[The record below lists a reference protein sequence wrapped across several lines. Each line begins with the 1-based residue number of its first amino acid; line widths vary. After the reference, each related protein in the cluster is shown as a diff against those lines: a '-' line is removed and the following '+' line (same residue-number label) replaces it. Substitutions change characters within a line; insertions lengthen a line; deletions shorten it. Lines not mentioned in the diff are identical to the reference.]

1 MRLSRALLLPLSYSA
16 KKYTSYKG
24 ISNEFVGF
32 SLLELSSIAAFP
44 HSLRCG
50 TMTQPYERNSSPERK
65 EFHKVADSMQIPVV
79 EFDLDF
85 ILQYANPAAVVLL
98 KLDESKFALGL
109 HVDKLVVPEQH
120 ALVHDGLN
128 FLQGAAEPTSLSLR
142 VVRGDGVSI
151 PCQCFADRITNG
163 SKVIGYIVYVVDL
176 SRRESSEE
184 KILSRKE
191 ILEFMVEYSSF
202 SGIIIV
208 DDAYKLE
215 YVNDKLCDIIG
226 RRRSEILGHDFRE
239 FLHADSLDIVSE
251 RYNKRRQSE
260 EVPSAYEIKVVRKDG
275 EVRNIR
281 MNVGAIQGGD
291 GRVRTVAQLLDIT
304 DEKAGALALEES
316 EYRYRNLV
324 ENMDSGLSVDNI
336 EGRMTLANDA
346 LCRMLGYDS
355 PDELIGQKI
364 TTVLHGWTQ
373 NHVNEKVRDRKA
385 GKIEQY
391 EAQLIYKSGGMVPA
405 MVTASPLLDHNDEY
419 IGSMAVFTNI
429 SELKKTE
436 AEVHFLL
443 DLLLHD
449 IGNQLQLI
457 LAGGDFLEKNAP
469 PDQIV
474 RSKRYIMDGALRCM
488 ELIQKVRRAEE
499 SKSEPLSPNLLS
511 LVARAESELL
521 FKQRGVRVDLS
532 GLGDNI
538 TVYADQALSQLIWNL
553 LENAVI
559 HNPKAD
565 SEKMVAISG
574 SITGNTF
581 TLSVSDNGPG
591 IPDGKKSEL
600 FNPTRRYGG
609 VGLHLVRRLAEKYG
623 GTPTV
628 RDRVE
633 GHPEEGLH
641 IDVQFEIPQ

>member
-1 MRLSRALLLPLSYSA
+1 
-16 KKYTSYKG
+16 
-24 ISNEFVGF
+24 
-32 SLLELSSIAAFP
+32 
-44 HSLRCG
+44 
-50 TMTQPYERNSSPERK
+50 MTKPYERNSSPERK

-79 EFDLDF
+79 EFDLEL

-98 KLDESKFALGL
+98 KLDESKFASGM
-109 HVDKLVVPEQH
+109 HVDNLVVPEQH

-151 PCQCFADRITNG
+151 PCQCFADRIKNG
-163 SKVIGYIVYVVDL
+163 SKVTGYIVYVVDL

-191 ILEFMVEYSSF
+191 ILEYMVEYSSF
-202 SGIIIV
+202 SGITIV

-215 YVNDKLCDIIG
+215 YVNDKFC
-226 RRRSEILGHDFRE
+226 ILGHDFRE
-239 FLHADSLDIVSE
+239 FLHADSIDIVAE
-251 RYNKRRQSE
+251 RYKLRQQE
-260 EVPSAYEIKVVRKDG
+260 ENVPSVYELNLVRKDG

-281 MNVGAIQGGD
+281 MNVGAIQRGD

-324 ENMDSGLSVDNI
+324 ENMDSGLSVDNT
-336 EGRMTLANDA
+336 EGIMTLVNDA
-346 LCRMLGYDS
+346 LCRMLGYNS

-391 EAQLIYKSGGMVPA
+391 EAQLIHKSGEMVPA

-419 IGSMAVFTNI
+419 IGSMAVFTNV

-457 LAGGDFLEKNAP
+457 LAGGDFLERNAA

-499 SKSEPLSPNLLS
+499 SKSEPLSPSLLS
-511 LVARAESELL
+511 IVARAETELL
-521 FKQRGVRVDLS
+521 FKQRGVRVDIS

-538 TVYADQALSQLIWNL
+538 TVFADQALSQLIWNL

-559 HNPKAD
+559 HNPKAE
-565 SEKMVAISG
+565 SEKMVTISG
-574 SITGNTF
+574 STTGNTF
-581 TLSVSDNGPG
+581 TFSVSDNGPG

-623 GTPTV
+623 GTPKV
-628 RDRVE
+628 LDRVE
-633 GHPEEGLH
+633 GHYEEGLR
-641 IDVQFEIPQ
+641 IDIQFDLVP